1 MKTLWLITFRSV
13 TFAQR
18 AQSRLQGAGI
28 ASSIQRTPTGLSD
41 RGCSYSLRLRQWDI
55 HESLEALQ
63 GVPYS
68 QVFLQ
73 TEGGW
78 EQWQP

>member
-18 AQSRLQGAGI
+18 AQAKLRKAGI
-28 ASSIQRTPTGLSD
+28 DSSIQRTPAGLSD
-41 RGCSYSLRLRQWDI
+41 RGCSYCLRLRQWDI
-55 HESLEALQ
+55 KHVIDLLQ
-63 GVPYS
+63 ELPYS
-68 QVFLQ
+68 KMFYQNDGV
-73 TEGGW
+73 W

>member
-18 AQSRLQGAGI
+18 GQSWLRKAGI
-28 ASSIQRTPTGLSD
+28 DSSIQRTPAGLSD
-41 RGCSYSLRLRQWDI
+41 RGCSYCLRLRQWDI
-55 HESLEALQ
+55 RQAIDLLQ
-63 GVPYS
+63 ELPYS
-68 QVFLQ
+68 RVFYQ
-73 TEGGW
+73 TDGGW

>member
-18 AQSRLQGAGI
+18 AQHRLSKAGI
-28 ASSIQRTPTGLSD
+28 DSSIQRTPAGLSD
-41 RGCSYSLRLRQWDI
+41 RGCSYCLRVRQWDI
-55 HESLEALQ
+55 KEVIDLLQ
-63 GVPYS
+63 ELPYS
-68 QVFLQ
+68 KIFIQNDGV
-73 TEGGW
+73 W

>member
-18 AQSRLQGAGI
+18 AQTRLSRGGI
-28 ASSIQRTPTGLSD
+28 NSSILRTPAGLSD
-41 RGCSYSLRLRQWDI
+41 RGCSYCLRLRQWDI
-55 HESLEALQ
+55 KNALDLLQ
-63 GVPYS
+63 DLPYS
-68 QVFLQ
+68 KVFFQVDD
-73 TEGGW
+73 GW

>member
-18 AQSRLQGAGI
+18 AQSQLKKAGI
-28 ASSIQRTPTGLSD
+28 DSSIQRTPAALSD
-41 RGCSYSLRLRQWDI
+41 RGCGYCLQLRQWEI
-55 HESLEALQ
+55 GQTLEKLREI
-63 GVPYS
+63 PYMR
-68 QVFLQ
+68 VFYRN
-73 TEGGW
+73 EGQW

>member
-18 AQSRLQGAGI
+18 AQSRLSKAGVD
-28 ASSIQRTPTGLSD
+28 SSIQRTPAGLSD
-41 RGCSYSLRLRQWDI
+41 RGCSYCLRLRQWDI
-55 HESLEALQ
+55 KQVIDLLQ
-63 GVPYS
+63 ELPYS
-68 QVFLQ
+68 KIFFKSD
-73 TEGGW
+73 GIW

>member
-18 AQSRLQGAGI
+18 AQSWLRKAGI
-28 ASSIQRTPTGLSD
+28 DSSIQRTPAGLSD
-41 RGCSYSLRLRQWDI
+41 RGCSYCLRLRQWDI
-55 HESLEALQ
+55 RQAIEALQ
-63 GVPYS
+63 ELPYS
-68 QVFLQ
+68 RVFYQ
-73 TEGGW
+73 TDGGW

>member
-18 AQSRLQGAGI
+18 AQIRLRKAGI
-28 ASSIQRTPTGLSD
+28 DSSIQRTPAGLSD
-41 RGCSYSLRLRQWDI
+41 RGCSYCLRLRQWDI
-55 HESLEALQ
+55 QQAIEELQ
-63 GVPYS
+63 ELPYS
-68 QVFLQ
+68 RVFFQ
-73 TEGGW
+73 TDGKW